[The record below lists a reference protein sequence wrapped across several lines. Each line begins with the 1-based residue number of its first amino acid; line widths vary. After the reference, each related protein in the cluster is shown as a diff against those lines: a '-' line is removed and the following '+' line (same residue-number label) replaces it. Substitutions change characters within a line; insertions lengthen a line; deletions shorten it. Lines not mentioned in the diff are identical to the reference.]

1 MTTATRALVV
11 VAVMTAVAHAQGP
24 DAEALFREAKKL
36 MKQHAFAAAC
46 EKFDASEHLEP
57 APGTELN
64 LADCREKTGQTASAW
79 AMFVKAAQTAK
90 RSGDWKRE
98 AEARRRAAA
107 LEPRLVYLTIA
118 VGKRARVAGLV
129 VRRNDIVVDVG
140 QYDQPVPVDPGD
152 YAVTA
157 EAPGHDSWQDA
168 ISLGR
173 TNKTVEVPQLDL
185 AIAAAPPPRP
195 VESPPV
201 RAAETASVWTARRK
215 AAVVLGALGV
225 AAVGTGIGFGVRANH
240 FESQSDAICQ
250 TSRCNNPDATDLN
263 SKARRDGLIAN
274 IGMIGGGTVLV
285 GAIAV
290 WIAGGAKPH
299 GGISI
304 VPSVGPAGISFGG
317 TY

>member
-11 VAVMTAVAHAQGP
+11 VAAMTAMAHAQGP
-24 DAEALFREAKKL
+24 EAEALFREAKKL

-46 EKFDASEHLEP
+46 EKFEASEHLEP

-90 RSGDWKRE
+90 RSGDRNRE
-98 AEARRRAAA
+98 AEATRRAAA
-107 LEPRLVYLTIA
+107 LEPRLAYLTIA
-118 VGKRARVAGLV
+118 VAKPARVAGLV

-140 QYDQPVPVDPGD
+140 QYDQPVPVDPGE
-152 YAVTA
+152 YTVTA
-157 EAPGHDSWQDA
+157 EAPGRDSWQDA
-168 ISLGR
+168 ISIGK

-185 AIAAAPPPRP
+185 AIAPAPPTRP
-195 VESPPV
+195 IETPPV
-201 RAAETASVWTARRK
+201 RAPETSSVWTARRK
-215 AAVVLGALGV
+215 AAAVLGALGV

-250 TSRCNNPDATDLN
+250 TSRCNNPDAIELN
-263 SKARRDGLIAN
+263 RKARRDGLIAT
-274 IGMIGGGTVLV
+274 IGTISGGAMVV
-285 GAIAV
+285 GAIAL

-299 GGISI
+299 HGISI
-304 VPSVGPAGISFGG
+304 VPSIGPAGISLGG